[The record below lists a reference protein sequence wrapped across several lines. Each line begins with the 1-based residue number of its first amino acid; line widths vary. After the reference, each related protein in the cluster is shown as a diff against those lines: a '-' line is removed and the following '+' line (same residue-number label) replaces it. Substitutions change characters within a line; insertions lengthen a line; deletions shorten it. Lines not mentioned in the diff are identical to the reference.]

1 MSDNCSAIQHALRQY
16 YPNSL
21 AGNCK
26 FHLLQNIK
34 KKRSMWN
41 INVPET
47 IPASQK
53 SKFIVRAVMRVRS
66 LLWNLFGGCP
76 LSLSNPTLPYVL
88 IYFLQNWRPKGTKY

>member
-1 MSDNCSAIQHALRQY
+1 MSDNFSAIQHALRHY

-21 AGNCK
+21 TGNFN

-34 KKRSMWN
+34 KKRPMWN

-53 SKFIVRAVMRVRS
+53 SNFIVLARDACEKFDMESIRW
-66 LLWNLFGGCP
+66 LP
-76 LSLSNPTLPYVL
+76 LSLSNT
-88 IYFLQNWRPKGTKY
+88 T

>member
-1 MSDNCSAIQHALRQY
+1 MSDNCSAIQHALRQH

-53 SKFIVRAVMRVRS
+53 SKFIVRARDACEKFAMESIR
-66 LLWNLFGGCP
+66 WPP
-76 LSLSNPTLPYVL
+76 LSLSNTTLPYVL